1 MRSLLVAIGLGEA
14 RRHELDKFRERVP
27 AVEAEFRSM
36 LSREKPSLA
45 CYSVRNGRI
54 RPQPFRDWPFGG
66 VTQDL
71 LKRDELHAR
80 LIIGARVRRGAT

>member
-45 CYSVRNGRI
+45 CYSVRKGRI
-54 RPQPFRDWPFGG
+54 RPQLFRDWPFGG